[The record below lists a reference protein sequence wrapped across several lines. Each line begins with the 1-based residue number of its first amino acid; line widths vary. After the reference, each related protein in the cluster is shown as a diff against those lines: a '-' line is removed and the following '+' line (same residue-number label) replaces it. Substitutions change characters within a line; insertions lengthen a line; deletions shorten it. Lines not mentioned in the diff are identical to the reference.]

1 MATRITKA
9 DIELVL
15 KRYIKAMELNGIYV
29 EYRLDE
35 GSKVN
40 GRAFR
45 LYREDGY
52 AAPGT
57 SNGYLGATGREAW
70 HMLYSL
76 AVMAEDIAY
85 AKKNENG
92 ASQ

>member
-1 MATRITKA
+1 MSNRVTSAEL
-9 DIELVL
+9 ELVL
-15 KRYIKAMELNGIYV
+15 KRYIRAMEINGIYV
-29 EYRLDE
+29 GYQLDE

-45 LYREDGY
+45 LYQENGY

-57 SNGYLGATGREAW
+57 LNGYLGTTKREAW
-70 HMLYSL
+70 HMLHSL

-85 AKKNENG
+85 HKKNENG
-92 ASQ
+92 AF